1 MFPMVERPARKA
13 GGLDLG
19 TGVCPCGEPAAF
31 GQIWAT
37 EWYDSTGLVEKYII
51 LTLCAAHKARRHGE
65 D

>member
-1 MFPMVERPARKA
+1 MFPMVERPRKREPD
-13 GGLDLG
+13 GP
-19 TGVCPCGEPAAF
+19 GVCPCGEPAAF